1 MLNKFSLYLILILS
15 LPAFALGGETLP
27 AENLPTL
34 IETAVRENPELQ
46 ASEARWRMFRSKIG
60 QAGALEDPMVMLRI
74 QNALIKRPLSFDK
87 DPMTAKVI
95 GISQQLPFF
104 GKRPLR
110 EEIAEKEAET
120 YRWSLEER
128 KLELIRMVKEN
139 YYRLYAIDREREVV
153 ENNLAL
159 METFISMAEIKYSVG
174 QGVQQD
180 IFKAQV
186 ERSKMLEMKISLEQQ
201 RTGAAAELNTLLARS
216 ADTPVGPIPDFEVK
230 PVSATKAELLQLA
243 EQNRPQF
250 KTLTAQVGRGH
261 AAQKLAKKEF
271 FPDFTVTLEYMQR
284 EPVMEEAGDDMYSLG
299 VTFNLPLQR
308 GRRQAMAAEASSES
322 TMAGAELAAVRNDAD
337 RALSALLSQ
346 LDRRLKLIGLYRDG
360 IIPQASQ
367 SLESATISYQ
377 VNKVDF
383 MALLDSRVT
392 LFNYERE
399 LYESKAEYEMG
410 RAQLEALVG
419 KELP

>member
-104 GKRPLR
+104 GKRSLR